1 MVSEVGREDVREII
15 VGDYRIVYRLTDE
28 LAVLI
33 TVYRSSMLFP
43 YHLVDE

>member
-1 MVSEVGREDVREII
+1 MVPEIGRENGRKII
-15 VGDYRIVYRLTDE
+15 VGDYRIAYRLDDE

-33 TVYRSSMLFP
+33 TVDRSSMLFP